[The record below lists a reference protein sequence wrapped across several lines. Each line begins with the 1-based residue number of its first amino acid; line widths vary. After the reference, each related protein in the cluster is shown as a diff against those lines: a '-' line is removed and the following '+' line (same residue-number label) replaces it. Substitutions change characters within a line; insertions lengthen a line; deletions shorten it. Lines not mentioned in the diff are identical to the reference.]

1 MAAPGGARVPARVL
15 AAGAAV
21 GVVAMTAVIGRALV
35 VGDAGAELK
44 QLLEMPWGVVSL
56 VDLYTGFSRACA
68 RPSPPPPPPRPHSNA
83 GACSALLLA
92 TVCTRR

>member
-1 MAAPGGARVPARVL
+1 MAAPGGARVPARAL

-44 QLLEMPWGVVSL
+44 QLLEMPWGVVSPAAL
-56 VDLYTGFSRACA
+56 STGFSRACPP
-68 RPSPPPPPPRPHSNA
+68 PSPPPPPPRPHSNA

-92 TVCTRR
+92 TVRTRR